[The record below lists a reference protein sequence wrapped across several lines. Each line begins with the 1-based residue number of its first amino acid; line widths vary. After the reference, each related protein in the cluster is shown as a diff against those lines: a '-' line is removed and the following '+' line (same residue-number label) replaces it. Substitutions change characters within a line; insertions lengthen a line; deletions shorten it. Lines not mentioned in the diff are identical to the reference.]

1 MASRID
7 ALLARA
13 QARIHSD
20 SARLDAELLLCHV
33 LARPRSYLFTW
44 PERTLTDAQLEA
56 FETLLA
62 RRERG
67 EPVAHLTGRREFW
80 KLELEVSAD
89 TLIPRPDTETL
100 VEAALELLPE
110 EPRRVADLGTGT
122 GAIALALAS
131 ERPAW
136 QLVATEKVAAAAA
149 LARRNRD
156 RLGLAN
162 VEILQGSWCEPL
174 AGHFDMI
181 VSNPPYID
189 PQDPHLTQGDVR
201 FEPRS
206 ALVAEDAGLA
216 DIRLIAEQGP
226 RPSASWWLATV

>member
-131 ERPAW
+131 ERP
-136 QLVATEKVAAAAA
+136 L
-149 LARRNRD
+149 
-156 RLGLAN
+156 
-162 VEILQGSWCEPL
+162 GSWWRRKKSQPPQPSRGAIVIVWGWPMWRSSRA
-174 AGHFDMI
+174 AG
-181 VSNPPYID
+181 VSHW
-189 PQDPHLTQGDVR
+189 QATLT
-201 FEPRS
+201 
-206 ALVAEDAGLA
+206 
-216 DIRLIAEQGP
+216 
-226 RPSASWWLATV
+226 